1 MSIVR
6 IGMAEDGKFGN
17 GYDAIFGAKPA
28 TEKKKAAGKKPA
40 AEEKPAAHEQKPDA
54 KKGAKKK

>member
-28 TEKKKAAGKKPA
+28 EAKKPA
-40 AEEKPAAHEQKPDA
+40 KKGAKPAEAKKPA

>member
-28 TEKKKAAGKKPA
+28 TEKKPAAKAPPKPA
-40 AEEKPAAHEQKPDA
+40 AEAKNPVQMARREAA
-54 KKGAKKK
+54 

>member
-6 IGMAEDGKFGN
+6 IGMAEDDKFGN

-28 TEKKKAAGKKPA
+28 GQKKPA
-40 AEEKPAAHEQKPDA
+40 TKGAAKKPATPAAAEKKGD

>member
-28 TEKKKAAGKKPA
+28 EAKKPA
-40 AEEKPAAHEQKPDA
+40 AKKEAKPAEAKKPAA

>member
-28 TEKKKAAGKKPA
+28 TEKKPAAKVPPKPA
-40 AEEKPAAHEQKPDA
+40 AEAKKPAA